1 MTMAVK
7 KQLPTSIKL
16 AILAILAA
24 LGIFYI
30 LEKPP
35 VDGVNN
41 YQKQSMPKPFI
52 QSRGSDYSSR
62 KSTDSDS
69 DAVSLTGK
77 SGSYDE
83 ARIGNEYKQ

>member
-1 MTMAVK
+1 MTSAMK
-7 KQLPTSIKL
+7 KQLSISIKL
-16 AILAILAA
+16 AILAILSA

-35 VDGVNN
+35 VDRVNN
-41 YQKQSMPKPFI
+41 YQKQSVPKPFI
-52 QSRGSDYSSR
+52 RSTNSDYSSR
-62 KSTDSDS
+62 NSVDSES

-83 ARIGNEYKQ
+83 ARVGKEYK